1 MQKLIKNLNYLW
13 KNFKKDN
20 KKFWDELEE
29 HLILS
34 DVSVN
39 TAEKILSNVKEYS
52 FRENIKDV
60 KVIKN
65 LLKKQIVNILSSNG
79 KREINISKI
88 TPTVIMFVG
97 VNGVG
102 KTTTIAKIANLFQ
115 KMGNKILISAA
126 DTYRSAAVEQIDY
139 FAKNLG
145 LDIVYHQRNSDP
157 GAVVYDSLE
166 KALAKKIDIVLID
179 TAGRMQT
186 SYNLMEELKKIRKVI
201 FKKLN
206 RDVDEILMVL
216 DSTTGQNAKFQ
227 IKVFHEALKITG
239 IILTKVD
246 SSSKGGIILTIKND
260 LNIPI
265 KFLTNGE
272 KIDNICCFDPEE
284 FTEMIFS

>member
-126 DTYRSAAVEQIDY
+126 DTYRAAAVEQIDY

-145 LDIVYHQRNSDP
+145 LDIVYHQRHSDP

-201 FKKLN
+201 CKKLK

-272 KIDNICCFDPEE
+272 KIDRICCFDPEE

>member
-126 DTYRSAAVEQIDY
+126 DTYRAAAVEQIDY

-145 LDIVYHQRNSDP
+145 LDIVYHQRHSDP

-272 KIDNICCFDPEE
+272 KIDRICCFDPEE